1 MTSPN
6 TIEDNAGD
14 PFWVEVLLKDLLPP
28 QVIAQAATEY
38 DTVATTPLRVLGLDS
53 LALAELI
60 ERVETF
66 AGEEID
72 LETFDIG
79 VLATMSTLRSYLDRV
94 GGGTEASP

>member
-6 TIEDNAGD
+6 IAESNASHSDWIGM
-14 PFWVEVLLKDLLPP
+14 LLKELLPP
-28 QVIAQAATEY
+28 HVISQAATEY

-66 AGEEID
+66 TGEQID

-79 VLATMSTLRSYLDRV
+79 VLATMSTLRTYLDRV